1 MIVVV
6 GLGNIGREYENTVHN
21 MGFKVVDKLSRQLG
35 FTFSKEKY
43 KSQVAEGRI
52 KNENIIIMKP
62 MTYMNNSGEA
72 VALVKKKFNDARI
85 LVVVDDI
92 DLPRGT
98 VRYRERGSAGTH
110 NGLRSIVSYIGQEF
124 ERVKVGV
131 GRNENIDLADY
142 VLAKLNKDEL
152 LQFEKP
158 IDDAVKIILEHINW
172 NF

>member
-1 MIVVV
+1 
-6 GLGNIGREYENTVHN
+6 
-21 MGFKVVDKLSRQLG
+21 
-35 FTFSKEKY
+35 
-43 KSQVAEGRI
+43 
-52 KNENIIIMKP
+52 MKP

-158 IDDAVKIILEHINW
+158 IDDAVKIILEHIN
-172 NF
+172 